1 MDELRQQFEAAF
13 PQSGGA
19 IVAQPKEQ
27 TQNDWGYWPDDLMG
41 KAIKALT
48 LFSLS
53 FAATIPLSFFYVQ
66 FGTDTKTVIVP
77 VNQAENS
84 QIKTDTPENPQ
95 GLRKN
100 EAI

>member
-19 IVAQPKEQ
+19 LVAQPKDQ
-27 TQNDWGYWPDDLMG
+27 TQNGWGHWPDDLMG

-53 FAATIPLSFFYVQ
+53 FIAAIPLAFLYVQ
-66 FGTDTKTVIVP
+66 FGQTHSDTNVRRNAQSTVEVQPNRTDS
-77 VNQAENS
+77 A
-84 QIKTDTPENPQ
+84 
-95 GLRKN
+95 L
-100 EAI
+100 